1 MWIKLKNRII
11 NLHHIYHI
19 RWYEEGNKVWLFLY
33 SKSSPPY
40 SKNDIQM
47 SWSMV
52 SEAKEI
58 NIAVD
63 TISKVTNT
71 PKIIFK
77 HQLANNALEKN
88 IDELNRSTNPNA
100 EFIGE

>member
-19 RWYEEGNKVWLFLY
+19 RWYEEGNKIWLFLY
-33 SKSSPPY
+33 STS
-40 SKNDIQM
+40 NDDIQM

>member
-11 NLHHIYHI
+11 NLHHIYHMQ
-19 RWYEEGNKVWLFLY
+19 WHVEGSRIWLFLY
-33 SKSSPPY
+33 STSN
-40 SKNDIQM
+40 NDIKV

>member
-1 MWIKLKNRII
+1 
-11 NLHHIYHI
+11 
-19 RWYEEGNKVWLFLY
+19 
-33 SKSSPPY
+33 
-40 SKNDIQM
+40 
-47 SWSMV
+47 MV

>member
-33 SKSSPPY
+33 SNS
-40 SKNDIQM
+40 NDDIQM